1 MKKIFLG
8 QNELRDGYIFVN
20 PQEANHIM
28 NALRYKVGQ
37 ELLVSD
43 QKEKEY
49 LTEIEGYQGQELLL
63 RIKESRPLKEEK
75 TQIIL
80 VQGLPKADKMEYI
93 IQKAV
98 ELGAVEI
105 VPLQTMRSLVK
116 LEGSKADKRRERWQ
130 KIAEQAAKQSGASQI
145 ARLADI
151 VTLKEYLKNMP
162 EDFTQIVLW
171 EEEEELGLGQLL
183 NSIEKIEGQQVKVA
197 LIIGPEGGLD
207 PAEVDLLLAS
217 GARTASLGERIL
229 RTETASLA
237 ALSLVQYHFGE
248 LG

>member
-8 QNELRDGYIFVN
+8 ANELRDGYILVN

-28 NALRYKVGQ
+28 NALRYKIGQ

-43 QKEKEY
+43 QKSREY
-49 LTEIEGYQGQELLL
+49 LTEIEDYKGQELLL
-63 RIKESRPLKEEK
+63 KIKESRPLKEER
-75 TQIIL
+75 TQLIL
-80 VQGLPKADKMEYI
+80 VQALPKADKMDYI

-98 ELGAVEI
+98 ELGVAEI

-116 LEGSKADKRRERWQ
+116 LDGARADKKRERWQ
-130 KIAEQAAKQSGASQI
+130 KIADQAAKQSGASQI
-145 ARLADI
+145 AKVAEIR
-151 VTLKEYLKNMP
+151 TLKEYLNQLP
-162 EDFTQIVLW
+162 EDFMQLVLW
-171 EEEEELGLGQLL
+171 EEEEKAGLRQVLEAINKEEGKQLKL
-183 NSIEKIEGQQVKVA
+183 A

-207 PAEVDLLLAS
+207 SSEVDLLLKA
-217 GARTASLGERIL
+217 GAQTASLGERIL

-237 ALSLVQYHFGE
+237 VLALVQYHFEE

>member
-20 PQEANHIM
+20 PQETNHIM

-130 KIAEQAAKQSGASQI
+130 KIADQAARQSGASQI

-151 VTLKEYLKNMP
+151 VTLKEYLKNIP

-183 NSIEKIEGQQVKVA
+183 NSIEKIEGHQVKVA

-207 PAEVDLLLAS
+207 PAEVDLLLAA
-217 GARTASLGERIL
+217 GARTVSLGERIL